1 MSSADANII
10 EICPVNSQPHGAFAF
25 TPEKIIDCTR
35 LAPCIIPR
43 MQGDP
48 QLREGTITAIQDVVA
63 RMFGLSVGDLQ
74 TESRARNVAL
84 PRQIAMYVAKQ
95 LTDASLPEIGR
106 QFGGKHHTSVM
117 HSIAR
122 IHQLRATDAGIDNA
136 VESVLERLRQQTGD

>member
-1 MSSADANII
+1 MHD
-10 EICPVNSQPHGAFAF
+10 
-25 TPEKIIDCTR
+25 
-35 LAPCIIPR
+35 
-43 MQGDP
+43 DP
-48 QLREGTITAIQDVVA
+48 QPRERTIYAIQNAVA

-122 IHQLRATDAGIDNA
+122 IHQLRTTDVGINNA
-136 VESVLERLRQQTGD
+136 IESVLDRLRQQNGD

>member
-1 MSSADANII
+1 
-10 EICPVNSQPHGAFAF
+10 
-25 TPEKIIDCTR
+25 
-35 LAPCIIPR
+35 

-48 QLREGTITAIQDVVA
+48 QLREGTITAILDVVA

-74 TESRARNVAL
+74 KESRARNVAL

-136 VESVLERLRQQTGD
+136 IESVLERLRQQTGD

>member
-1 MSSADANII
+1 MY
-10 EICPVNSQPHGAFAF
+10 H
-25 TPEKIIDCTR
+25 
-35 LAPCIIPR
+35 PC
-43 MQGDP
+43 MQDP
-48 QLREGTITAIQDVVA
+48 QLREDTINAIQNAVA
-63 RMFGLSVGDLQ
+63 NMFGLSVGDLK

-122 IHQLRATDAGIDNA
+122 IHRLRATDPGISNA
-136 VESVLERLRQQTGD
+136 IESVLERLRQQTGD